1 MSEIFILSQYIN
13 MINNEKFVNMNRNK
27 IVAIIPARGDS
38 KRLGRKNIYKIWGK
52 PMLYWAIKACKDS
65 KHNIEPW
72 VSTEDPEIKKI
83 ALKLGAKIHDRDPKL
98 SEDHIYK
105 QVVIRSAAKHIK
117 KSIKPDIW
125 ISLQANSP
133 QIKAEHLD
141 SAIDSF
147 IEHNRQRPL
156 DELFSV
162 DKNLMQNAAFRI
174 FKGDY
179 VFQEDLSTNCGVYI
193 CELND
198 VHTIEDV
205 EIIEDSKK

>member
-1 MSEIFILSQYIN
+1 